1 MLILYTLGLNDVGGA
16 NLLLSG
22 DNLMSQYQG
31 IYTNAGLNY

>member
-1 MLILYTLGLNDVGGA
+1 MLILYTLGLNDVGSA

-22 DNLMSQYQG
+22 DNLMSQHQG